1 MKDKDA
7 KSTYP
12 IKQVAQA
19 VSGTIILII
28 TISVWLHNQS
38 VEGYKSTIES
48 KNATIQTIK
57 EDEKSLIRRLEGKD
71 EQLSEYRKRLGIIEE
86 NQTSYSILSNKEL
99 KERALTIVTKIRKS
113 ISYYRNRNDEL
124 LYADD
129 RTKNWN
135 KYNRKFSK
143 LTNDLMNEYNNEFKI
158 EAILIRDEI
167 LSRLSKKLKSG
178 RDKYLF
184 SSYERPTNPIGLE
197 AVVDDL
203 EKISKILID

>member
-1 MKDKDA
+1 MKEKDT
-7 KSTYP
+7 KSSYP

-19 VSGTIILII
+19 VSGTIII
-28 TISVWLHNQS
+28 TISIWLHNLS

-48 KNATIQTIK
+48 KDATIQTIK
-57 EDEKSLIRRLEGKD
+57 ENEKTLIQRLEGKD

-113 ISYYRNRNDEL
+113 ISYYRSRYDEL

-135 KYNRKFSK
+135 RYNRESSK
-143 LTNDLMNEYNNEFKI
+143 LTNDLMNEYNNDFKI

-184 SSYERPTNPIGLE
+184 SSYERPTNPGGLE
-197 AVVDDL
+197 SVVDDL
-203 EKISKILID
+203 ERISKILID